1 MLDVSFD
8 GVLDEFLAQL
18 TGEEG
23 IRLQIAMSVTENKD
37 ASVDGRV
44 QRQDERHPARIGG

>member
-1 MLDVSFD
+1 MLDVKFD

-18 TGEEG
+18 SGEEG

-37 ASVDGRV
+37 ASANDRV
-44 QRQDERHPARIGG
+44 QQPDERHPARIGG